1 MELRQLTY
9 FLAIADCGSMSDA
22 SKQLHVS
29 QPAISGALKDL
40 ETELGFSLFDR
51 RGKRLHINQNG
62 IYFAKH
68 VRKIFA
74 TLDDVQETIKI
85 SIAQREN
92 TIHCLVNTPL
102 GTMGKTLFRGFH
114 QANPEVPLQIGFAAT
129 TLFDSSA
136 CDIEIFG
143 SAHDYP
149 ETNQLISLT
158 HEDYV
163 IAIPANHPLAHKS
176 PLYLHDFK
184 DEPFIFGE
192 ASEMRS
198 TLELMFAQAGI
209 KPLVAGEIQ
218 LYSDIL
224 QLVRAGVGCTFAAE
238 HSWFDG
244 YEDDELTI
252 RHLDDIHIGRTIYAR
267 IPNDVVPSAA
277 TMKFFD
283 YLKDHRAEFSVSTL

>member
-9 FLAIADCGSMSDA
+9 FLAIADYGSMSDA

-62 IYFAKH
+62 IYFATH

-74 TLDDVQETIKI
+74 TLNDVQETIKI

-114 QANPEVPLQIGFAAT
+114 QANPEVSLQIGFAAT

-163 IAIPANHPLAHKS
+163 IAMPANHSLAHKS

-209 KPLVAGEIQ
+209 KPLLQAKFSFTAIFCNWFAQELAAPLPQSIRGLTGTKMMNLPYGISTISILDVRYTRVFQ
-218 LYSDIL
+218 TMLYHQRL
-224 QLVRAGVGCTFAAE
+224 L
-238 HSWFDG
+238 
-244 YEDDELTI
+244 
-252 RHLDDIHIGRTIYAR
+252 
-267 IPNDVVPSAA
+267 
-277 TMKFFD
+277 
-283 YLKDHRAEFSVSTL
+283 